1 MNDSKQDPAYASLE
15 WTAIQT
21 LFEKADFDV
30 LLLLD
35 CCAAASAAPA
45 VGSAVTETIA
55 ACGFESIAP
64 QPGRYSF
71 TNTLIEVLEDWIDS
85 PPFSAAML
93 HNKVLSVLKHERPER
108 MQNGK
113 RRKLE
118 CRRTPIHMVA
128 TADPTL
134 PSIELGRRKSRSARP
149 QETNSPAQASG
160 SHTVVEE
167 GLPSTSRPSTTRRD
181 GYQRDCINEIQGD
194 EYEVPRVI
202 ISLTLEKHQ
211 KLSSDSCQKWI
222 ASCPT
227 LVKYAKVEAVYNSF
241 SALLLL
247 SIPVFIWNLLPEN
260 AACSFVGYVTSSN
273 FLPFGLG
280 SESAKGVAATYQQEI
295 ASAQK
300 NIPKQPPRACDRCY
314 GKSIDCD
321 GDFNGCR
328 MCAEADSDCV
338 YSPSWR
344 REGPAKAYIDELHRQ
359 LGKFSDL
366 SSRNRHVFN
375 TKISDFKLIFSVH
388 RRSWTRSQRR
398 AITKCKSRQRAPK

>member
-1 MNDSKQDPAYASLE
+1 ME

-45 VGSAVTETIA
+45 IGSAVTETIA

-134 PSIELGRRKSRSARP
+134 PSIELGRRKVRSDRP
-149 QETNSPAQASG
+149 QETNPSARASSSYPG
-160 SHTVVEE
+160 IEN
-167 GLPSTSRPSTTRRD
+167 GLLSTSRPSAPRRD
-181 GYQRDCINEIQGD
+181 GYQRDSINQIQDD

-227 LVKYAKVEAVYNSF
+227 LFKYAKVEAVYNSF
-241 SALLLL
+241 SALVLL

-260 AACSFVGYVTSSN
+260 VACSFVGYVTSSN

-280 SESAKGVAATYQQEI
+280 SGSAKGVAATYQQEI
-295 ASAQK
+295 ASVQED
-300 NIPKQPPRACDRCY
+300 IPKQLPRPCDRCY

-328 MCAEADSDCV
+328 MCAEANSDCV

-344 REGPAKAYIDELHRQ
+344 REGPAKAYIDELHRR

-366 SSRNRHVFN
+366 LSRNRHVCNVKTFVRFEAH
-375 TKISDFKLIFSVH
+375 IL
-388 RRSWTRSQRR
+388 RSQKKPN
-398 AITKCKSRQRAPK
+398 AF